1 MKTLNVPKCSECR
14 YHATQRDMRFIDPP
28 VYHYCVNP
36 RQADG
41 VRARILKNESST
53 SKELGYKT
61 SPFWCPRRK

>member
-1 MKTLNVPKCSECR
+1 MKTHNFPKCSACV
-14 YHATQRDMRFIDPP
+14 YHQTRKIVGQ

-61 SPFWCPRRK
+61 SPLWCPRRK